1 MVSIGSAKALFDFDI
16 VAGLIVAVIVDYAW
30 AYLAL
35 KVDATA
41 FLRTPIYGVFHYDD
55 ALVLVT
61 DATVALLTK
70 GRIRKIF
77 IYALWFNIA
86 FEIAEWSI
94 SAGGYTSP
102 LIPMP

>member
-16 VAGLIVAVIVDYAW
+16 VAGLIVAVIMDYVW
-30 AYLAL
+30 KYLAM
-35 KVDATA
+35 KV
-41 FLRTPIYGVFHYDD
+41 LPVLQTPIYEGFHYDD
-55 ALVLVT
+55 ALTLVT
-61 DATVALLTK
+61 DGAIALIMK